1 MLFYSYEKL
10 YLLQRGDSAKIM
22 NLFGRLVQNKHDV
35 TAYLTGHNWILN
47 PQFLFLT
54 KTSDIQK
61 AEFLG
66 LLSFRHYSEY
76 KTTGKTEL
84 SVRDLPSWVD
94 LSKLTPSTLWQKE
107 GNTIVFPTEN
117 PPIVL

>member
-35 TAYLTGHNWILN
+35 TAYLTGPNWILN
-47 PQFLFLT
+47 PQFLLFLT

-84 SVRDLPSWVD
+84 SVRDLPSWIT
-94 LSKLTPSTLWQKE
+94 LSSLTPSPLWVLR
-107 GNTIVFPTEN
+107 GNEIVFPTEN
-117 PPIVL
+117 PPIL